1 MYKCKI
7 CGKEFES
14 QQAQASHTFHF
25 HSSKEIKNKAREKLS
40 KTNKLKRVKI
50 NKICPKCGTKFEVE
64 RNLNKDGSIRIPKF
78 EKIYCSRSCANGQ
91 NHTKEWNKK
100 ISKSLRIERSP
111 RFCKMCGKEISH
123 KNKTSYCLDCWRKS
137 EEYSLTMSKATK
149 GKTGGYNEGSV
160 KNYKSGRYDG
170 IWFDSSW
177 ELAYYLY
184 HKENDVNIIRCDENF
199 PYVYEGVKR
208 KYHPDFIIDD
218 TYIEIK
224 GYEQPETDAK
234 IRDFPHKLEV
244 VRRED
249 IKHIL
254 EYVENKYGK
263 EFWKEFYI

>member
-7 CGKEFES
+7 CGKEFEV
-14 QQAQASHTFHF
+14 QQAQASHIFHA
-25 HSSKEIKNKAREKLS
+25 HSSEERKNEARKKLS
-40 KTNKLKRVKI
+40 KTNTLKKIKVK
-50 NKICPKCGTKFEVE
+50 KQCPKCDKEFELE
-64 RNLNKDGSIRIPKF
+64 RIIKKDGTIKIPKF
-78 EKIYCSRSCANGQ
+78 EKAYCSRNCANGHK
-91 NHTKEWNKK
+91 HTEEWNKK
-100 ISKSLRIERSP
+100 ISKGLKIEREL
-111 RFCKMCGKEISH
+111 RFCKTCGKKISH
-123 KNKTSYCLDCWRKS
+123 KNKYDYCGNCFRKS
-137 EEYSLTMSKATK
+137 KECSSIMSKATK

-184 HKENDVNIIRCDENF
+184 NKENSVNIIRCDENF

-234 IRDFPHKLEV
+234 IRDFPHKLEII
-244 VRRED
+244 RRDD
-249 IKHIL
+249 IERIL